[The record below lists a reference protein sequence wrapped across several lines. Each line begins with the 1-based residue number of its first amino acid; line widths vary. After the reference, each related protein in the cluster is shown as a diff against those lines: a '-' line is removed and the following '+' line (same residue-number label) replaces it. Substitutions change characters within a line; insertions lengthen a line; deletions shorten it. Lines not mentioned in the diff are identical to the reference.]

1 MGIFS
6 RKNSSKPQGKRPSV
20 SSTSTSSARPFS
32 KMLQSSSHNEV
43 PTQAH
48 TIPHVALPKAPDPNV
63 DPVAYLRS
71 IYSVRE
77 RSRIVMEKARN
88 NQLRHFSV
96 DMAKFADTA
105 KYVVSIIKV
114 DIAYEQK
121 LVRMMALR

>member
-1 MGIFS
+1 
-6 RKNSSKPQGKRPSV
+6 
-20 SSTSTSSARPFS
+20 
-32 KMLQSSSHNEV
+32 MLQSSNHNEV

-48 TIPHVALPKAPDPNV
+48 TIPHVALPRAPDPNV

-96 DMAKFADTA
+96 DMTKFADTA

-114 DIAYEQK
+114 DTTHEQM
-121 LVRMMALR
+121 LIYIIALR